1 MHCLPWSRSSSRR
14 NVNKK
19 LTLSAPELEHLKVTM
34 EGCIEELEE
43 LMSTHDYYVTEL
55 TDRLATCLEILGRAK

>member
-1 MHCLPWSRSSSRR
+1 M
-14 NVNKK
+14 NKK